1 MAEDRVFEVTERM
14 CLDIIEGRN
23 PERVKAWCVAPDYTF
38 TAVDNSTGEAFTEDF
53 TTGEDA
59 IEWLTSDITAE
70 EIRERHRPKYVPFDL
85 SKEED
90 RARLRGAWVR
100 HKENHPRENVITG
113 LSDEV
118 VYFGDLAIG
127 PEVLLDAFEF
137 VDGSPCGRPANGQQ
151 MTQGHAVQVISS
163 ESGADS
169 GQDSN
174 KEEA

>member
-59 IEWLTSDITAE
+59 IEWLTSDTPAE
-70 EIRERHRPKYVPFDL
+70 EIRARHRPKYVPFDL

-100 HKENHPRENVITG
+100 IKDYPNIENQIIGMNAEYVFLGNEEAISNGTLF
-113 LSDEV
+113 LS
-118 VYFGDLAIG
+118 Y
-127 PEVLLDAFEF
+127 EF
-137 VDGSPCGRPANGQQ
+137 ADGSPCGKPAIGQQ
-151 MTQGHAVQVISS
+151 MAS
-163 ESGADS
+163 
-169 GQDSN
+169 
-174 KEEA
+174 K